1 MKGRSTINRVLSR
14 FLMHFILV
22 TASISILFSLYYL
35 SINSFKTMDE
45 YSGNRFGLP
54 SVLNVSNVVKV
65 LTIFNFGI
73 YFKNSLI
80 ISGISVLLTVF
91 LGSLAAYAFSKMN
104 FKGRDTIFF
113 ALIATMLVSPL
124 ILLIPL
130 FVQMRNFHLVNT
142 FTGVI
147 LIYTTFNLPLAVY
160 LLTKSFKSIPN
171 SLLDAA
177 KMDGCGSLYIYYKII
192 LPLSKPLLATL
203 SILVLLEVWNDLLI
217 ALIFLPEED
226 MYTLMIGIASFQGKY
241 FVDVPLL
248 MSGLFL
254 TTIPML
260 TVYMFAQRYFIKGL
274 FAGAVKG

>member
-1 MKGRSTINRVLSR
+1 MQGRNTINRSLSR
-14 FLMHFILV
+14 FLIHFILIV
-22 TASISILFSLYYL
+22 TSVSILFSLYYV

-54 SVLNVSNVVKV
+54 STFNLLNIVKV
-65 LTIFNFGI
+65 FTVFNFGI

-113 ALIATMLVSPL
+113 GLIATMLISPL
-124 ILLIPL
+124 ILLVPL
-130 FVQMRNFHLVNT
+130 FMEMREFCLVNT
-142 FTGVI
+142 YTGVI

-160 LLTKSFKSIPN
+160 LLTKSFRSIPN

-177 KMDGCGSLYIYYKII
+177 KIDGCGSFYIYYKII

-217 ALIFLPEED
+217 ALIFLPGEN

-248 MSGLFL
+248 MSGLFV
-254 TTIPML
+254 TTVPIL
-260 TVYMFAQRYFIKGL
+260 IIYMFAQRYFIKGL
-274 FAGAVKG
+274 FTGAVKG